1 MDFKVERRQ
10 TEGRGTWPALLLL
23 LQLMAQAQCA
33 TLRKYYGMHKHK
45 LKDARVLKNKR
56 FIHNPHMLQWDFSV
70 STFTS
75 IDSSQIY
82 LYFII
87 SITIEMNAMLKYLN
101 SVVNVTLID
110 SFTTIDI

>member
-1 MDFKVERRQ
+1 M
-10 TEGRGTWPALLLL
+10 
-23 LQLMAQAQCA
+23 
-33 TLRKYYGMHKHK
+33 
-45 LKDARVLKNKR
+45 
-56 FIHNPHMLQWDFSV
+56 

-75 IDSSQIY
+75 IVSSQISIVY

-110 SFTTIDI
+110 SFTTIDIKCIDS

>member
-1 MDFKVERRQ
+1 
-10 TEGRGTWPALLLL
+10 
-23 LQLMAQAQCA
+23 
-33 TLRKYYGMHKHK
+33 
-45 LKDARVLKNKR
+45 
-56 FIHNPHMLQWDFSV
+56 MLQWDFSV

-75 IDSSQIY
+75 IVSSQISIVY

-110 SFTTIDI
+110 SFTTIDIKCIDS